1 MPSNHISAREIGNTT
16 SDSNGNFG
24 YMFTPEVP
32 GKYQIIARFNGSASY
47 GSSSATTYMGV
58 AEAPQATPTPT
69 PPPPAMTDTYV
80 LGIGAGAIIAII
92 VVGIV
97 LMLMLRK
104 R

>member
-69 PPPPAMTDTYV
+69 PPPPSNTDTYV
-80 LGIGAGAIIAII
+80 IGFGTALII
-92 VVGIV
+92 VVAIGFAI
-97 LMLMLRK
+97 LILRK